1 MQEAKVSE
9 IFFSLQGEGLYLGA
23 PQVFVR
29 FYGCNLSCSF
39 CDTPLTSY
47 KTFTKDSLMSKI
59 LAHDQPYHS
68 VALTGGEPL
77 CQADFLKEF
86 IASYR
91 LFYKKPVYLETN
103 GTLHEELSKVIDF
116 LDIIAMDFKLPS
128 STGAG
133 PMWEEHGKFLKIAK
147 RKQVFVKAVITSSTS
162 ADDIMRA
169 KEVISQES
177 PDIPLILQPVTP
189 VRKGKKAEE
198 ALLRK
203 FQGIAQKHLKRVEVM
218 PQAHKELGIK

>member
-1 MQEAKVSE
+1 MKEAKVSE
-9 IFFSLQGEGLYLGA
+9 IFFSLQGEGLYLGV

-39 CDTPLTSY
+39 CDTPLASY

-68 VALTGGEPL
+68 LALTGGEPL

-86 IASYR
+86 LASYR

-103 GTLHEELSKVIDF
+103 GTLHEELPKIIDF
-116 LDIIAMDFKLPS
+116 LDIIAMDIKLPS
-128 STGAG
+128 SAG
-133 PMWEEHGKFLKIAK
+133 ERPLWEEHEKFLKIAK
-147 RKQVFVKAVITSSTS
+147 RKQVFVKTVITSSTS

-169 KEVISQES
+169 KDIISAES
-177 PDIPLILQPVTP
+177 ADIPLILQPVTP
-189 VRKGKKAEE
+189 ERKEKKAQEVT
-198 ALLRK
+198 LRK
-203 FQGIAQKHLKRVEVM
+203 FRDLAGKHLKKVEIM
-218 PQAHKELGIK
+218 PQRHKEMGIK